1 MEKTN
6 LNLIPE
12 KEKPIVNASQFDD
25 GRVVR
30 FILED
35 GEGAYIPV
43 GGESVSC
50 NIRKPDNNIVTISCT
65 LTSIVEDDE
74 TIGSYVDVALTEQA
88 TACVGEAFGELVLTK
103 DDDFVIGTCNFIL
116 AVERSPIA
124 GGVTSTTVI
133 DDLYTQVEAITI
145 QVIGDDYYTK
155 TQVDDLLDLKAD
167 AATTYTK
174 TEVDAALALKAD
186 KSTTY
191 TKTQVDSALAL
202 KADAATT
209 YTKTEVDTALA
220 LKADKSTTY
229 TKTQVDSALALKAD
243 AATTYTKT
251 EVDTA
256 LALKANSADLATVAT
271 TGDYDDLTNKPT
283 IPTKTSD
290 LTNDSGYIT
299 QTAIDNILPVV
310 SASGA
315 IAFFDVGLEKKLKS
329 ITVDNSAT
337 VVTRCGINLWDE
349 QWELGGFNFTTG
361 ATSIA
366 NDRIRNKNLIVVD
379 ASTTYYI
386 KGPAR
391 MAVGYYAANGDYL
404 GYSDNIENSVITTR
418 ADTRYLRFFCMVT
431 TYSNNISI
439 NAPSTDTDFH
449 AYTGVVYPV
458 ADIDDITTLN
468 GVNNIFADAGSVSVQ
483 AYDSIQHYIDTRS

>member
-12 KEKPIVNASQFDD
+12 KEKPIVNSSQFDD
-25 GRVVR
+25 GRVIR
-30 FILED
+30 FILKD

-65 LTSIVEDDE
+65 LTSIVKDEE

-88 TACVGEAFGELVLTK
+88 NACVGESFGELVLTK

-133 DDLYTQVEAITI
+133 HDLYTQVEEITV

-174 TEVDAALALKAD
+174 TEVD
-186 KSTTY
+186 T
-191 TKTQVDSALAL
+191 ALAL

-220 LKADKSTTY
+220 LKADASSVY
-229 TKTQVDSALALKAD
+229 TKSQVDSALALKAD
-243 AATTYTKT
+243 ASSVYTKT
-251 EVDTA
+251 QVDNA
-256 LALKANSADLATVAT
+256 LALKANTADLATVAT
-271 TGDYDDLTNKPT
+271 TGDYDDLIDKPT

-299 QTAIDNILPVV
+299 ESAIDNILPFV

-315 IAFFDVGLEKKLKS
+315 IASFNVGLQKKLKS
-329 ITVDNSAT
+329 ITVDNGAT
-337 VVTRCGINLWDE
+337 VVTRFGVNLWDE
-349 QWELGGFNFTTG
+349 EWESGSYSVDGEPTPNAEWSRTKN
-361 ATSIA
+361 AIPVVPSIYIYA
-366 NDRIRNKNLIVVD
+366 LID
-379 ASTTYYI
+379 
-386 KGPAR
+386 G
-391 MAVGYYAANGDYL
+391 
-404 GYSDNIENSVITTR
+404 ITT
-418 ADTRYLRFFCMVT
+418 
-431 TYSNNISI
+431 SNNAWFFFYQHDGTFISRESSITSRIVGIPEDAYYLKIQYKRAIEDVGSYNCSI
-439 NAPSTDTDFH
+439 NYPSTDTAYH
-449 AYTGVVYPV
+449 AYNGETYPV
-458 ADIDDITTLN
+458 SDIDDITTLN
-468 GVNNIFADAGSVSVQ
+468 GVNNIFADAGEVSVQ
-483 AYDSIQHYIDTRS
+483 AYDSIQHYIDTRI

>member
-174 TEVDAALALKAD
+174 TEVDA
-186 KSTTY
+186 
-191 TKTQVDSALAL
+191 
-202 KADAATT
+202 
-209 YTKTEVDTALA
+209 ALA